1 MVLIDTLAI
10 VWAYKIIIN
19 IDLYHGSTPQS
30 ITQGIMIMTDDK
42 KKEDNLSKNMLF
54 NDKLNDKKA
63 EIAHSETN
71 EKLLNADLEYILK
84 EEEKLKEKLKESSH
98 LERFTTDVTLFICL
112 VRDYANGSYRKVPYK
127 SIAAVV
133 AGLVYIL
140 NPIDII
146 PDFIPVIGYIDD
158 AIIIAFCLKMV
169 EKDLQTYQ
177 VWKESQDKED
187 LSDATA

>member
-1 MVLIDTLAI
+1 M
-10 VWAYKIIIN
+10 
-19 IDLYHGSTPQS
+19 LY
-30 ITQGIMIMTDDK
+30 
-42 KKEDNLSKNMLF
+42 

-71 EKLLNADLEYILK
+71 EKLLDADLEYILK

-112 VRDYANGSYRKVPYK
+112 VRDYSNGSYRKVPYK

-177 VWKESQDKED
+177 VWKVKILEAKTTTISQPQRRNTSKYEWVLINDPLLIAPQK
-187 LSDATA
+187 L

>member
-1 MVLIDTLAI
+1 
-10 VWAYKIIIN
+10 
-19 IDLYHGSTPQS
+19 
-30 ITQGIMIMTDDK
+30 MTDDK
-42 KKEDNLSKNMLF
+42 KKEENLSKNMLY

-98 LERFTTDVTLFICL
+98 LERFTTDVTLFISL
-112 VRDYANGSYRKVPYK
+112 VRDYSNGSYRKVPYK

-146 PDFIPVIGYIDD
+146 PDFIPMIGYIDD

-177 VWKESQDKED
+177 VWKESQDAAD
-187 LSDATA
+187 TSTTTA

>member
-1 MVLIDTLAI
+1 
-10 VWAYKIIIN
+10 
-19 IDLYHGSTPQS
+19 
-30 ITQGIMIMTDDK
+30 MIMTDDK
-42 KKEDNLSKNMLF
+42 KKEENLSKNMLY

-98 LERFTTDVTLFICL
+98 LERFTTDVTLFISL
-112 VRDYANGSYRKVPYK
+112 VRDYSNGSYRKVPYK

-146 PDFIPVIGYIDD
+146 PDFIPMIGYIDD

-177 VWKESQDKED
+177 VWKESQDAAD
-187 LSDATA
+187 TSTTTA

>member
-1 MVLIDTLAI
+1 M
-10 VWAYKIIIN
+10 
-19 IDLYHGSTPQS
+19 
-30 ITQGIMIMTDDK
+30 
-42 KKEDNLSKNMLF
+42 
-54 NDKLNDKKA
+54 A

-71 EKLLNADLEYILK
+71 EKLLDADLEYIIK
-84 EEEKLKEKLKESSH
+84 EEEKLNEKLKSSSH
-98 LERFTTDVTLFICL
+98 LKRFTTDVALFISL
-112 VRDYANGSYRKVPYK
+112 VKDYSQGNYRKVPYK

-158 AIIIAFCLKMV
+158 AIIFAFCLKMV

-177 VWKESQDKED
+177 VWRESQDKTET
-187 LSDATA
+187 STTA

>member
-1 MVLIDTLAI
+1 
-10 VWAYKIIIN
+10 
-19 IDLYHGSTPQS
+19 
-30 ITQGIMIMTDDK
+30 MTDDK
-42 KKEDNLSKNMLF
+42 KKDGNLSKNMLY

-71 EKLLNADLEYILK
+71 EKLLDADLEYILK

-112 VRDYANGSYRKVPYK
+112 VRDYSNGSYRKVPYK

-177 VWKESQDKED
+177 VWKESQKTENQGNESKDTRSKDDDDK
-187 LSDATA
+187 SATTA

>member
-1 MVLIDTLAI
+1 
-10 VWAYKIIIN
+10 
-19 IDLYHGSTPQS
+19 
-30 ITQGIMIMTDDK
+30 MTDK
-42 KKEDNLSKNMLF
+42 KQNESNLSKNTLF
-54 NDKLNDKKA
+54 NDKISDKKA

-71 EKLLNADLEYILK
+71 EKLLDADLEYIIN

-98 LERFTTDVTLFICL
+98 LERFTTDVTLFISL
-112 VRDYANGSYRKVPYK
+112 VKDYSQGNYRKVPYK

-177 VWKESQDKED
+177 VWKESQT
-187 LSDATA
+187 ATDVSTTTV